1 MWQRVNSSS
10 RIQRK
15 FFSEMTSVSELYQ
28 EKSAATNVFNH
39 PNEHYSNFISTYSS
53 IQMMNTQN
61 DDQNSGR

>member
-1 MWQRVNSSS
+1 MA
-10 RIQRK
+10 
-15 FFSEMTSVSELYQ
+15 SVSELYQ

>member
-1 MWQRVNSSS
+1 
-10 RIQRK
+10 
-15 FFSEMTSVSELYQ
+15 MTSVSELYQ

-39 PNEHYSNFISTYSS
+39 PNEDYSNFISTYSS